1 MKKKTLII
9 LSVAAVVVVA
19 GFVLSNSINWPI
31 DVSKTEGDIGKV
43 DRFSRADQ
51 VEKLTNMEE
60 LLRTDSDYQEAM
72 VMSYALMQL
81 RSEQFASLVDLSN
94 QVAGQ
99 IAEYAPLIQKMNGIG
114 KMVNNVNAQLNDVGK
129 QMEKALSGEECPEL
143 TQNTI
148 NASLAYTQLQKQN
161 ALANQFIETTDKY
174 LANTQLQKQNALAN
188 QFIETTDKY
197 LANAKGSD
205 QLKLVRDQWV
215 DYQKLTAALE
225 ANKEDAKA
233 LDEKGYLLTSEKAE
247 AALGAHADA
256 TQKVMRLN
264 TMICNKLNLSTNLNM
279 VLAGRVTN
287 SEKLGIFCNSEKLNV
302 YFLNT
307 ALMSQTNA
315 ALNFK
320 LPNQLNGF
328 IGQTALGRK
337 PKYPPK
343 EK

>member
-1 MKKKTLII
+1 MKKKSLII
-9 LSVAAVVVVA
+9 LSVVAAVVVV
-19 GFVLSNSINWPI
+19 GFVSSNLIHWPI

-43 DRFSRADQ
+43 DRFSRADK
-51 VEKLTNMEE
+51 VEELSNVEE

-81 RSEQFASLVDLSN
+81 RSEQFASLVDMSN

-174 LANTQLQKQNALAN
+174 LAN
-188 QFIETTDKY
+188 
-197 LANAKGSD
+197 AKGSD

-225 ANKEDAKA
+225 GNKENAKA

-264 TMICNKLNLSTNLNM
+264 TMICKKLRMSTNLNL
-279 VLAGRVTN
+279 VLAGRVTEN
-287 SEKLGIFCNSEKLNV
+287 REKLGLWAGNSEKLNV
-302 YFLNT
+302 FFLNT

-315 ALNFK
+315 ALNLK
-320 LPNQLNGF
+320 LPNQINGF
-328 IGQTALGRK
+328 IGQTALGKK
-337 PKYPPK
+337 PRPPFI

>member
-1 MKKKTLII
+1 MKKKSLII
-9 LSVAAVVVVA
+9 LSVVAAVVVV
-19 GFVLSNSINWPI
+19 GLVSSNFIHWPI

-60 LLRTDSDYQEAM
+60 LLRTDSDYQEGM

-148 NASLAYTQLQKQN
+148 NASLAY
-161 ALANQFIETTDKY
+161 
-174 LANTQLQKQNALAN
+174 TQLQKQNALAN

-279 VLAGRVTN
+279 VLAGRVSEN
-287 SEKLGIFCNSEKLNV
+287 REKLGIFCNSEKLNV

-307 ALMSQTNA
+307 ALMNQTNA

>member
-1 MKKKTLII
+1 
-9 LSVAAVVVVA
+9 
-19 GFVLSNSINWPI
+19 
-31 DVSKTEGDIGKV
+31 
-43 DRFSRADQ
+43 
-51 VEKLTNMEE
+51 
-60 LLRTDSDYQEAM
+60 
-72 VMSYALMQL
+72 
-81 RSEQFASLVDLSN
+81 
-94 QVAGQ
+94 
-99 IAEYAPLIQKMNGIG
+99 
-114 KMVNNVNAQLNDVGK
+114 MVNNVNAQLNDVGK

-174 LANTQLQKQNALAN
+174 LAN
-188 QFIETTDKY
+188 
-197 LANAKGSD
+197 AKGSD

-225 ANKEDAKA
+225 DNKENAKA

-287 SEKLGIFCNSEKLNV
+287 REKLGIFCNSEKLNV

-307 ALMSQTNA
+307 ALMSQANA
-315 ALNFK
+315 AMNWK
-320 LPNQLNGF
+320 LPNQLNIF
-328 IGQTALGRK
+328 INYTALGER
-337 PKYPPK
+337 PPFK

>member
-19 GFVLSNSINWPI
+19 GLVSSNLIHWPV
-31 DVSKTEGDIGKV
+31 DASKAEGDIGKV
-43 DRFSRADQ
+43 ARFSRDADA
-51 VEKLTNMEE
+51 EKLTNMEE
-60 LLRTDSDYQEAM
+60 LLRTDSDYQEGM

-94 QVAGQ
+94 QVAGK
-99 IAEYAPLIQKMNGIG
+99 IPEYAPLIQKMNGIG

-174 LANTQLQKQNALAN
+174 LAN
-188 QFIETTDKY
+188 
-197 LANAKGSD
+197 AKGSD

-225 ANKEDAKA
+225 DNKENAKA

-315 ALNFK
+315 ALNIK
-320 LPNQLNGF
+320 LPNQINGF

>member
-19 GFVLSNSINWPI
+19 GFVLSNFINWPV

-43 DRFSRADQ
+43 DRFSRADK
-51 VEKLTNMEE
+51 VEELSNVEE

-81 RSEQFASLVDLSN
+81 RSEQFASLVDMSN

-99 IAEYAPLIQKMNGIG
+99 IAEFAPLIQKMNGIG

-161 ALANQFIETTDKY
+161 ALAD
-174 LANTQLQKQNALAN
+174 

-225 ANKEDAKA
+225 DNQDGLKA
-233 LDEKGYLLTSEKAE
+233 LNKKGYLLTSEKAE

-264 TMICNKLNLSTNLNM
+264 TMICNNLNLSTNLNM
-279 VLAGRVTN
+279 VLAGRVSN
-287 SEKLGIFCNSEKLNV
+287 SEKLGMIFSGEKLNA
-302 YFLNT
+302 YLLNT
-307 ALMSQTNA
+307 ALMSQANA
-315 ALNFK
+315 AMNLK
-320 LPNQLNGF
+320 MRNQINEV
-328 IGQTALGRK
+328 IRQTSLGGR
-337 PKYPPK
+337 YPFR

>member
-1 MKKKTLII
+1 MKKKSLII
-9 LSVAAVVVVA
+9 LSVVAAVVVA
-19 GFVLSNSINWPI
+19 GLVSSNFIHWPI

-43 DRFSRADQ
+43 DRFSRADK
-51 VEKLTNMEE
+51 VEELSNVEE
-60 LLRTDSDYQEAM
+60 LLRNDSDYQEAM

-161 ALANQFIETTDKY
+161 ALAD
-174 LANTQLQKQNALAN
+174 

-215 DYQKLTAALE
+215 DYQKLTAAI
-225 ANKEDAKA
+225 EDNQEGLKA
-233 LDEKGYLLTSEKAE
+233 LDKKGYLLTSEKAD
-247 AALGAHADA
+247 AALGAYADA

-264 TMICNKLNLSTNLNM
+264 TLICNKLNLSTNLNM

-287 SEKLGIFCNSEKLNV
+287 SEKLGIFCNSEKLNA
-302 YFLNT
+302 YLLNT
-307 ALMSQTNA
+307 ALMNQTNG
-315 ALNFK
+315 ALNVK
-320 LPNQLNGF
+320 LPNQINGF
-328 IGQTALGRK
+328 IGHTALGQR
-337 PKYPPK
+337 PPK
-343 EK
+343 KEP

>member
-1 MKKKTLII
+1 MKKKSLII
-9 LSVAAVVVVA
+9 LSVVAAVVVA
-19 GFVLSNSINWPI
+19 GLVSSNFIHWPI

-43 DRFSRADQ
+43 DRFSRADK
-51 VEKLTNMEE
+51 VEELSNMEE
-60 LLRTDSDYQEAM
+60 LLRTDSAYQEAM

-81 RSEQFASLVDLSN
+81 RSEQFASLVDMSN

-148 NASLAYTQLQKQN
+148 NASLAY
-161 ALANQFIETTDKY
+161 
-174 LANTQLQKQNALAN
+174 TQLQKQNALAN

-264 TMICNKLNLSTNLNM
+264 TMICNKLDLSTNLNL

-307 ALMSQTNA
+307 ALMSQANA

-328 IGQTALGRK
+328 IGHTALGSR
-337 PKYPPK
+337 PVPPFK

>member
-19 GFVLSNSINWPI
+19 GFVLSNFINWPV

-43 DRFSRADQ
+43 ARFSREADA
-51 VEKLTNMEE
+51 EKLTNLEE
-60 LLRTDSDYQEAM
+60 LLKADSEYQEM
-72 VMSYALMQL
+72 QVMAYALMQL

-94 QVAGQ
+94 QVAGE
-99 IAEYAPLIQKMNGIG
+99 IPEYAPLIQKMNEVGR
-114 KMVNNVNAQLNDVGK
+114 MVNNVNAQLKEAGK
-129 QMEKALSGEECPEL
+129 NLDEALSGKECPEL

-161 ALANQFIETTDKY
+161 ALAD
-174 LANTQLQKQNALAN
+174 

-256 TQKVMRLN
+256 TQKVMFLN
-264 TMICNKLNLSTNLNM
+264 TLICNKLHMSTNLNSKM
-279 VLAGRVTN
+279 INSRIPRN
-287 SEKLGIFCNSEKLNV
+287 SEKLGMIFSSEKLNV
-302 YFLNT
+302 IIFNT
-307 ALMSQTNA
+307 ALMNQTNA
-315 ALNFK
+315 ALNLK
-320 LPNQLNGF
+320 LLNQLNGF
-328 IGQTALGRK
+328 IGQTALGKR
-337 PKYPPK
+337 PPIK
-343 EK
+343 DK

>member
-1 MKKKTLII
+1 MSLGGKIAII
-9 LSVAAVVVVA
+9 IAAVVVVA
-19 GFVLSNSINWPI
+19 GFVLSNSINWPV

-43 DRFSRADQ
+43 ARFSRDADA
-51 VEKLTNMEE
+51 EKLTNMEE
-60 LLRTDSDYQEAM
+60 LLRTDSDYQEGM

-94 QVAGQ
+94 QVAGK
-99 IAEYAPLIQKMNGIG
+99 IPEYAPLIQKMNGIG

-174 LANTQLQKQNALAN
+174 LANT
-188 QFIETTDKY
+188 
-197 LANAKGSD
+197 KGSD

-225 ANKEDAKA
+225 NNKENAKA

-307 ALMSQTNA
+307 ALMNQTNA

-320 LPNQLNGF
+320 LPNQINGF
-328 IGQTALGRK
+328 IKSTALGRK

>member
-1 MKKKTLII
+1 MKKKNLII
-9 LSVAAVVVVA
+9 LSVVAAVVVA
-19 GFVLSNSINWPI
+19 GLVSSNFIHWPI

-94 QVAGQ
+94 QVAGE
-99 IAEYAPLIQKMNGIG
+99 IPEYAPLIQKMNGIG
-114 KMVNNVNAQLNDVGK
+114 KMVKNVNAQLNDVGK

-174 LANTQLQKQNALAN
+174 LAN
-188 QFIETTDKY
+188 
-197 LANAKGSD
+197 AKGSD

-225 ANKEDAKA
+225 GNKENAKA

-307 ALMSQTNA
+307 ALMNQTNG
-315 ALNFK
+315 ALNVK
-320 LPNQLNGF
+320 LPNQINGF
-328 IGQTALGRK
+328 IGQTALGQR
-337 PKYPPK
+337 PPK
-343 EK
+343 KEP

>member
-1 MKKKTLII
+1 MKKKNLII
-9 LSVAAVVVVA
+9 LSVVAAVVVA
-19 GFVLSNSINWPI
+19 GLVSSNLIHWPV
-31 DVSKTEGDIGKV
+31 DASKAEGDIGKV
-43 DRFSRADQ
+43 ARFSRDADA
-51 VEKLTNMEE
+51 EKLTNLEE
-60 LLRTDSDYQEAM
+60 LLKADSEYQEM
-72 VMSYALMQL
+72 QVMAYALMQL

-94 QVAGQ
+94 QVAGE
-99 IAEYAPLIQKMNGIG
+99 IPEYAPLIQKMNGIG
-114 KMVNNVNAQLNDVGK
+114 KMVNNVNAQLKEAGK
-129 QMEKALSGEECPEL
+129 NLDEALSGKECPAL

-161 ALANQFIETTDKY
+161 ALAD
-174 LANTQLQKQNALAN
+174 

-256 TQKVMRLN
+256 TQKVMFLN
-264 TMICNKLNLSTNLNM
+264 TMICNKLRMSTNLNM
-279 VLAGRVTN
+279 VLAGRVSGN
-287 SEKLGIFCNSEKLNV
+287 REKLGLWAGNSEKLNV
-302 YFLNT
+302 YLLNT

-315 ALNFK
+315 ALNWK

-328 IGQTALGRK
+328 IGQTALGKR
-337 PKYPPK
+337 PPIK
-343 EK
+343 DK

>member
-1 MKKKTLII
+1 MIMKKKTLII

-19 GFVLSNSINWPI
+19 GFVLSNFINWPV

-43 DRFSRADQ
+43 DRFSRADK
-51 VEKLTNMEE
+51 VEELSNVEE

-81 RSEQFASLVDLSN
+81 RSEQFASLVDMSN

-99 IAEYAPLIQKMNGIG
+99 IAEFAPLIQKMNGIG

-174 LANTQLQKQNALAN
+174 LAN
-188 QFIETTDKY
+188 
-197 LANAKGSD
+197 AKGSD

-215 DYQKLTAALE
+215 DYQKLTAAIE
-225 ANKEDAKA
+225 DNKESAKA

-264 TMICNKLNLSTNLNM
+264 TMICNNLNLSTNLNM
-279 VLAGRVTN
+279 VLAGRVSN
-287 SEKLGIFCNSEKLNV
+287 SEKLGMIFSSEKLNA
-302 YFLNT
+302 YLLNT
-307 ALMSQTNA
+307 ALMNQANA
-315 ALNFK
+315 ALNMK

-328 IGQTALGRK
+328 INYTALGK
-337 PKYPPK
+337 QPYPPIKK

>member
-19 GFVLSNSINWPI
+19 GLVSSNLIHWPV
-31 DVSKTEGDIGKV
+31 DASKAEGDIGKV
-43 DRFSRADQ
+43 ARFSRDADA
-51 VEKLTNMEE
+51 EKLTNMEE
-60 LLRTDSDYQEAM
+60 LLRTDSDYQEGM

-174 LANTQLQKQNALAN
+174 LAN
-188 QFIETTDKY
+188 
-197 LANAKGSD
+197 AKGSD

-225 ANKEDAKA
+225 GNKEDVKA
-233 LDEKGYLLTSEKAE
+233 LDEKGYLLTSEKAD

-279 VLAGRVTN
+279 VLAGRVSEN
-287 SEKLGIFCNSEKLNV
+287 REKLGIFCNSEKLNV

>member
-19 GFVLSNSINWPI
+19 GLVSSNLIHWPV
-31 DVSKTEGDIGKV
+31 DASKAEGDIGKV
-43 DRFSRADQ
+43 ARFSRDADA
-51 VEKLTNMEE
+51 EKLTNLEE
-60 LLRTDSDYQEAM
+60 LLKADSEYQEM
-72 VMSYALMQL
+72 QVMAYALMQL

-94 QVAGQ
+94 QVAGE
-99 IAEYAPLIQKMNGIG
+99 IPEYAPLIQKMNGIG
-114 KMVNNVNAQLNDVGK
+114 KMVKNVNAQLNDVGK

-148 NASLAYTQLQKQN
+148 NASLAY
-161 ALANQFIETTDKY
+161 
-174 LANTQLQKQNALAN
+174 TQLQKQNALAN

-307 ALMSQTNA
+307 ALMNQTNA

>member
-9 LSVAAVVVVA
+9 LSVAAAVVVA
-19 GFVLSNSINWPI
+19 GFVLSNFINWPV

-43 DRFSRADQ
+43 DRFSRADK
-51 VEKLTNMEE
+51 VEELSNVEE

-81 RSEQFASLVDLSN
+81 RSEQFASLVDMSN

-99 IAEYAPLIQKMNGIG
+99 IAEFAPLIQKMNGIG

-174 LANTQLQKQNALAN
+174 LAN
-188 QFIETTDKY
+188 
-197 LANAKGSD
+197 AKGSD

-225 ANKEDAKA
+225 DNKESAKA

-264 TMICNKLNLSTNLNM
+264 TMICNNLNLSTNLNM
-279 VLAGRVTN
+279 VLAGRVSN
-287 SEKLGIFCNSEKLNV
+287 SEKLGLIFSSEKLNA
-302 YFLNT
+302 YLLNT
-307 ALMSQTNA
+307 ALMNHTNA
-315 ALNFK
+315 ALNWK
-320 LPNQLNGF
+320 LPNQLNSL
-328 IGQTALGRK
+328 INYTALGK
-337 PKYPPK
+337 QPFPPIK
-343 EK
+343 IDK

>member
-1 MKKKTLII
+1 MKKKSLII
-9 LSVAAVVVVA
+9 LSVVAAVVVV
-19 GFVLSNSINWPI
+19 GLVSSNFIHWPI

-43 DRFSRADQ
+43 DRFSREADA
-51 VEKLTNMEE
+51 EKLTNMEE
-60 LLRTDSDYQEAM
+60 LLRTDSDYQEGM

-94 QVAGQ
+94 QVAGE
-99 IAEYAPLIQKMNGIG
+99 IPEYAPLIQKMNGIG
-114 KMVNNVNAQLNDVGK
+114 KMVKNVNAQLNDVGK

-174 LANTQLQKQNALAN
+174 LAN
-188 QFIETTDKY
+188 
-197 LANAKGSD
+197 AKGSD

-225 ANKEDAKA
+225 DNKENAKA
-233 LDEKGYLLTSEKAE
+233 LDEKGYLLTSEKAD
-247 AALGAHADA
+247 AALGAYADA

-264 TMICNKLNLSTNLNM
+264 TMICNKLNMNTNLSSK
-279 VLAGRVTN
+279 LIIGN
-287 SEKLGIFCNSEKLNV
+287 SEKLGMIFRGEKLNA
-302 YFLNT
+302 YLLNT
-307 ALMSQTNA
+307 ALMSQANA
-315 ALNFK
+315 AMNLK
-320 LPNQLNGF
+320 LPNQLNIF
-328 IGQTALGRK
+328 INYTALGER
-337 PKYPPK
+337 PPFK

>member
-9 LSVAAVVVVA
+9 LSVVAAVVVV
-19 GFVLSNSINWPI
+19 GFVSSNFINWPI
-31 DVSKTEGDIGKV
+31 DVSNTEGDIGKV
-43 DRFSRADQ
+43 ARFSRDADA
-51 VEKLTNMEE
+51 EKLTNMEE
-60 LLRTDSDYQEAM
+60 LLRTDSDYQEGM

-174 LANTQLQKQNALAN
+174 LAN
-188 QFIETTDKY
+188 
-197 LANAKGSD
+197 AKGSD

-279 VLAGRVTN
+279 VLARRVTN

-307 ALMSQTNA
+307 ALMNQTNA

>member
-19 GFVLSNSINWPI
+19 GFVLSNFINWPV

-43 DRFSRADQ
+43 DRFSRDADA
-51 VEKLTNMEE
+51 EKLTNMEE

-81 RSEQFASLVDLSN
+81 RSEQFASLVDMSN
-94 QVAGQ
+94 QVAGK
-99 IAEYAPLIQKMNGIG
+99 IPEYAPLIQKMNGIG

-148 NASLAYTQLQKQN
+148 NAALAY
-161 ALANQFIETTDKY
+161 
-174 LANTQLQKQNALAN
+174 TQLQKQNALAN

-215 DYQKLTAALE
+215 DYQKLTAAIE
-225 ANKEDAKA
+225 GNKESAKA
-233 LDEKGYLLTSEKAE
+233 LDEKGYLLTSEKAD
-247 AALGAHADA
+247 AALGAYADA

-264 TMICNKLNLSTNLNM
+264 TMICNKLNMNTNLSSR
-279 VLAGRVTN
+279 LITGRVSN
-287 SEKLGIFCNSEKLNV
+287 SEKLGLWFRNSEKLNA
-302 YFLNT
+302 YLLNT
-307 ALMSQTNA
+307 ALMNQTNA
-315 ALNFK
+315 AMNLK
-320 LPNQLNGF
+320 LPNQLNSL
-328 IGQTALGRK
+328 IKSTALGNK
-337 PKYPPK
+337 PRPPFIQK
-343 EK
+343 

>member
-1 MKKKTLII
+1 MKKKSLII
-9 LSVAAVVVVA
+9 LSVVAAVVVA
-19 GFVLSNSINWPI
+19 GLVSSNFIHWPV

-43 DRFSRADQ
+43 DRFSRADK
-51 VEKLTNMEE
+51 VEELSNMEE
-60 LLRTDSDYQEAM
+60 LLRTDSDYQEAQ
-72 VMSYALMQL
+72 VMAYALMQL
-81 RSEQFASLVDLSN
+81 RSEQFASLVDMSN

-99 IAEYAPLIQKMNGIG
+99 IAEYAPLIQKMNGIS

-174 LANTQLQKQNALAN
+174 LAN
-188 QFIETTDKY
+188 
-197 LANAKGSD
+197 AKGSD

-215 DYQKLTAALE
+215 DYQKLTAAIE
-225 ANKEDAKA
+225 GNKESAKA
-233 LDEKGYLLTSEKAE
+233 LDEKGYLLTSEKAD
-247 AALGAHADA
+247 AALGAYADA

-264 TMICNKLNLSTNLNM
+264 TMICNKLNMNTNLSSKMIN
-279 VLAGRVTN
+279 GRIPWNREKLGLLFGN
-287 SEKLGIFCNSEKLNV
+287 SEKLSRIIF
-302 YFLNT
+302 NT
-307 ALMSQTNA
+307 ELVNQTNA
-315 ALNFK
+315 ALNLK

-328 IGQTALGRK
+328 IGQTALGKQPK
-337 PKYPPK
+337 PPFK

>member
-19 GFVLSNSINWPI
+19 GFVLSNFINWPV

-43 DRFSRADQ
+43 DRFSRADK
-51 VEKLTNMEE
+51 VEELSNVEE

-81 RSEQFASLVDLSN
+81 RSEQFASLVDMSN

-99 IAEYAPLIQKMNGIG
+99 IAEFAPLIQKMNGIG

-174 LANTQLQKQNALAN
+174 LAN
-188 QFIETTDKY
+188 
-197 LANAKGSD
+197 AKGSD

-215 DYQKLTAALE
+215 DYQKLTAAIE
-225 ANKEDAKA
+225 DNKESAKA

-264 TMICNKLNLSTNLNM
+264 TMICNNLNLSTNLNM
-279 VLAGRVTN
+279 VLAGRVSN
-287 SEKLGIFCNSEKLNV
+287 SEKLGMIFSSEKLNA
-302 YFLNT
+302 YLLNT
-307 ALMSQTNA
+307 ALMNQANA
-315 ALNFK
+315 ALNMK

-328 IGQTALGRK
+328 INYTALGK
-337 PKYPPK
+337 QPYPPIKK

>member
-9 LSVAAVVVVA
+9 LSVVAAVVVV
-19 GFVLSNSINWPI
+19 GFVSSNLIHWPI

-43 DRFSRADQ
+43 DRFSRADK
-51 VEKLTNMEE
+51 VEELSNVEE

-81 RSEQFASLVDLSN
+81 RSEQFASLVDMSN
-94 QVAGQ
+94 QVAGK

-148 NASLAYTQLQKQN
+148 NASLAY
-161 ALANQFIETTDKY
+161 
-174 LANTQLQKQNALAN
+174 TQLQKQNALAN

-256 TQKVMRLN
+256 TQKVMFLN
-264 TMICNKLNLSTNLNM
+264 TLICNKLHMSTNLNSKM
-279 VLAGRVTN
+279 INSRIPRN
-287 SEKLGIFCNSEKLNV
+287 SEKLGMIFSSEKLNV
-302 YFLNT
+302 IIFNT
-307 ALMSQTNA
+307 ALMNQTNA
-315 ALNFK
+315 ALNLK
-320 LPNQLNGF
+320 LLNQLNGF
-328 IGQTALGRK
+328 IGQTALGKK
-337 PKYPPK
+337 PLPPK
-343 EK
+343 KEK

>member
-19 GFVLSNSINWPI
+19 GFVLSNSINWPV

-43 DRFSRADQ
+43 DRFSREADA
-51 VEKLTNMEE
+51 EKLTNMEE
-60 LLRTDSDYQEAM
+60 LLRTDSDYQEGM

-94 QVAGQ
+94 QVAGE
-99 IAEYAPLIQKMNGIG
+99 IPEYAPLIQKMNGIG

-174 LANTQLQKQNALAN
+174 LAN
-188 QFIETTDKY
+188 
-197 LANAKGSD
+197 AKGSD

-225 ANKEDAKA
+225 GNKENAKA

-307 ALMSQTNA
+307 ALMNQTNA

>member
-19 GFVLSNSINWPI
+19 GLVSSNLIHWPV
-31 DVSKTEGDIGKV
+31 DASKAEGDIGKV
-43 DRFSRADQ
+43 ARFSRDADA
-51 VEKLTNMEE
+51 EKLTNMEE
-60 LLRTDSDYQEAM
+60 LLRTDSDYQEGM

-174 LANTQLQKQNALAN
+174 LAN
-188 QFIETTDKY
+188 
-197 LANAKGSD
+197 AKGSD

-225 ANKEDAKA
+225 GNKEDVKA
-233 LDEKGYLLTSEKAE
+233 LDEKGYLLTSEKAD

-279 VLAGRVTN
+279 VLAGRVSEN
-287 SEKLGIFCNSEKLNV
+287 REKLGIFCNSEKLNV

-315 ALNFK
+315 ALNIK
-320 LPNQLNGF
+320 LPNQINGF

>member
-1 MKKKTLII
+1 MKKKSLII
-9 LSVAAVVVVA
+9 LSVVAAVVVA
-19 GFVLSNSINWPI
+19 GFVLTNLIHWPV

-81 RSEQFASLVDLSN
+81 RSEQFASLVDMSN

-99 IAEYAPLIQKMNGIG
+99 IAEFAPLIQKMNGIG

-174 LANTQLQKQNALAN
+174 LAN
-188 QFIETTDKY
+188 
-197 LANAKGSD
+197 AKGSD

-225 ANKEDAKA
+225 DNKENAKA

-264 TMICNKLNLSTNLNM
+264 TMICKKLRMSTNLNL
-279 VLAGRVTN
+279 VLAGRVTENREKLGLWAGN
-287 SEKLGIFCNSEKLNV
+287 SEKLNLWAGNSEKLNV
-302 YFLNT
+302 FFLNT
-307 ALMSQTNA
+307 PLMSQTNA
-315 ALNFK
+315 ALNLK
-320 LPNQLNGF
+320 LPNQINGF
-328 IGQTALGRK
+328 IRQTALGSR
-337 PKYPPK
+337 PIPPFK

>member
-1 MKKKTLII
+1 MKKKSLII
-9 LSVAAVVVVA
+9 LSVVAAVVVA
-19 GFVLSNSINWPI
+19 GLLSSNYIHWPI

-81 RSEQFASLVDLSN
+81 RSEQFASLVDMSN

-99 IAEYAPLIQKMNGIG
+99 IAEYAPLIQKMNGIS
-114 KMVNNVNAQLNDVGK
+114 KMVSNVNAQLNDVGK

-174 LANTQLQKQNALAN
+174 LAN
-188 QFIETTDKY
+188 
-197 LANAKGSD
+197 AKGSD

-215 DYQKLTAALE
+215 DYQKLTAAIE
-225 ANKEDAKA
+225 DNKESAKA
-233 LDEKGYLLTSEKAE
+233 LDEKGYLLTSEKAD
-247 AALGAHADA
+247 AALGAYADA

-264 TMICNKLNLSTNLNM
+264 TMICNKLNMNTNLSSKMIN
-279 VLAGRVTN
+279 GRIPWN
-287 SEKLGIFCNSEKLNV
+287 SEKLGWGFRNSEKLNA
-302 YFLNT
+302 YLLNT
-307 ALMSQTNA
+307 ALMSQANA
-315 ALNFK
+315 AMNLK
-320 LPNQLNGF
+320 LPNQINGF
-328 IGQTALGRK
+328 IGQTALGKQPR
-337 PKYPPK
+337 PPFI

>member
-19 GFVLSNSINWPI
+19 GFVLSNFINWPV

-43 DRFSRADQ
+43 DRFSRADK
-51 VEKLTNMEE
+51 VEELSNVEE

-81 RSEQFASLVDLSN
+81 RSEQFASLVDMSN

-99 IAEYAPLIQKMNGIG
+99 IAEFAPLIQKMNGIG

-174 LANTQLQKQNALAN
+174 LAN
-188 QFIETTDKY
+188 
-197 LANAKGSD
+197 AKGSD

-215 DYQKLTAALE
+215 DYQKLTAAI
-225 ANKEDAKA
+225 EDNQEGLKA
-233 LDEKGYLLTSEKAE
+233 LDKKGYLLTSEKAE

-264 TMICNKLNLSTNLNM
+264 TMICNNLNLSTNLNM
-279 VLAGRVTN
+279 VLAGRVSN
-287 SEKLGIFCNSEKLNV
+287 SEKLGLIFSSEKLNA
-302 YFLNT
+302 YLLNT
-307 ALMSQTNA
+307 ALMNHTNA
-315 ALNFK
+315 ALNWK
-320 LPNQLNGF
+320 LPNQLNSL
-328 IGQTALGRK
+328 INYTALGK
-337 PKYPPK
+337 QPYPPIKK

>member
-1 MKKKTLII
+1 MKKKSLII
-9 LSVAAVVVVA
+9 LSVVAAVVVA
-19 GFVLSNSINWPI
+19 GFVASNFIHWPI
-31 DVSKTEGDIGKV
+31 DESKAEGDIGKV
-43 DRFSRADQ
+43 ARFSREADA
-51 VEKLTNMEE
+51 EKLTNLEE
-60 LLRTDSDYQEAM
+60 LLKADSEYQEM
-72 VMSYALMQL
+72 QVMAYALMQL

-94 QVAGQ
+94 QVAGE
-99 IAEYAPLIQKMNGIG
+99 IPEYAPLIQKMNGIG
-114 KMVNNVNAQLNDVGK
+114 KMVNNVNAQLKEAGK
-129 QMEKALSGEECPEL
+129 NLDEALSGKECPEL

-161 ALANQFIETTDKY
+161 ALAD
-174 LANTQLQKQNALAN
+174 

-233 LDEKGYLLTSEKAE
+233 LDEKGYLLTSDKAE

-264 TMICNKLNLSTNLNM
+264 TMICKKMRMSTNLNSKM
-279 VLAGRVTN
+279 INGRVSEN
-287 SEKLGIFCNSEKLNV
+287 REKLGLWAGNSEKLNA
-302 YFLNT
+302 YLLNT
-307 ALMSQTNA
+307 ALMSQANA
-315 ALNFK
+315 AMNLK
-320 LPNQLNGF
+320 LPNQINGF
-328 IGQTALGRK
+328 IGQTALGK
-337 PKYPPK
+337 QPKGPFK

>member
-1 MKKKTLII
+1 MKKKSLII
-9 LSVAAVVVVA
+9 LSVVAAVVVA
-19 GFVLSNSINWPI
+19 GFVASNFIHWQI
-31 DVSKTEGDIGKV
+31 DDSKTEGDIGKV

-81 RSEQFASLVDLSN
+81 RSEQFASLVDMSN

-99 IAEYAPLIQKMNGIG
+99 IAEFAPLIQKMNGIG

-174 LANTQLQKQNALAN
+174 LAN
-188 QFIETTDKY
+188 
-197 LANAKGSD
+197 AKGSD

-215 DYQKLTAALE
+215 DYQKLTAAIE
-225 ANKEDAKA
+225 GNKESAKA
-233 LDEKGYLLTSEKAE
+233 LDEKGYLLTSEKAD
-247 AALGAHADA
+247 AALGAYGDA

-264 TMICNKLNLSTNLNM
+264 TMICNKLNMNTNLSSKLITAR
-279 VLAGRVTN
+279 VLN
-287 SEKLGIFCNSEKLNV
+287 SEKLGLWAGNSEKLNA
-302 YFLNT
+302 YLLNT
-307 ALMSQTNA
+307 ALMSQANA
-315 ALNFK
+315 AMNLK
-320 LPNQLNGF
+320 LPNQLNRL
-328 IGQTALGRK
+328 IRSTALGKR
-337 PKYPPK
+337 PIPPI

>member
-19 GFVLSNSINWPI
+19 GFVLSNFINWPV

-43 DRFSRADQ
+43 DRFSRADK
-51 VEKLTNMEE
+51 VEELSNVEE

-81 RSEQFASLVDLSN
+81 RSEQFASLVDMSN

-99 IAEYAPLIQKMNGIG
+99 IAEFAPLIQKMNGIG

-174 LANTQLQKQNALAN
+174 LAN
-188 QFIETTDKY
+188 
-197 LANAKGSD
+197 AKGSD

-215 DYQKLTAALE
+215 DYQKLTAAIE
-225 ANKEDAKA
+225 DNKESAKA

-264 TMICNKLNLSTNLNM
+264 TMICNNLNLSTNLNM
-279 VLAGRVTN
+279 VLAGRVSN
-287 SEKLGIFCNSEKLNV
+287 SEKLGMIFSSEKLNA
-302 YFLNT
+302 YLLNT
-307 ALMSQTNA
+307 ALMSQANA
-315 ALNFK
+315 AMNLK
-320 LPNQLNGF
+320 LRNQINEV
-328 IGQTALGRK
+328 IRQTSLGGR
-337 PKYPPK
+337 YPFR

>member
-19 GFVLSNSINWPI
+19 GLLSSNLIHWPI

-81 RSEQFASLVDLSN
+81 RSEQFASLVDMSN

-114 KMVNNVNAQLNDVGK
+114 KMVNNVNAQLKETGK
-129 QMEKALSGEECPEL
+129 NLDDALGGRECPEL
-143 TQNTI
+143 TQNAI
-148 NASLAYTQLQKQN
+148 NTMLAYTQLQKQN
-161 ALANQFIETTDKY
+161 ALAD
-174 LANTQLQKQNALAN
+174 

-225 ANKEDAKA
+225 DNQEGLKA
-233 LDEKGYLLTSEKAE
+233 LNKKGYLLTSEKAE

-279 VLAGRVTN
+279 VLAGRVTEN
-287 SEKLGIFCNSEKLNV
+287 REKLGLWAGNSEKLNA
-302 YFLNT
+302 FLLNT

-315 ALNFK
+315 AMNLK
-320 LPNQLNGF
+320 LPNQINEV
-328 IGQTALGRK
+328 IRQTSLGGR
-337 PKYPPK
+337 YPRINK
-343 EK
+343 

>member
-19 GFVLSNSINWPI
+19 GFVLSNFINWPV

-43 DRFSRADQ
+43 DRFSRADK
-51 VEKLTNMEE
+51 VEELSNVEE

-81 RSEQFASLVDLSN
+81 RSEQFASLVDMSN

-99 IAEYAPLIQKMNGIG
+99 IAEFAPLIQKMNGIG

-174 LANTQLQKQNALAN
+174 LAN
-188 QFIETTDKY
+188 
-197 LANAKGSD
+197 AKGSD

-225 ANKEDAKA
+225 DNKENAKA

-256 TQKVMRLN
+256 TQKVMFLN
-264 TMICNKLNLSTNLNM
+264 TLICNKLHMSTNLNSKM
-279 VLAGRVTN
+279 INSRIPRN
-287 SEKLGIFCNSEKLNV
+287 SEKLGMIFSSEKLNV
-302 YFLNT
+302 IIFNT
-307 ALMSQTNA
+307 ALMNQTNA
-315 ALNFK
+315 ALNWK

-328 IGQTALGRK
+328 IGQTALGKR
-337 PKYPPK
+337 PPIK
-343 EK
+343 DK

>member
-19 GFVLSNSINWPI
+19 GFVLSNSINWPV

-43 DRFSRADQ
+43 DRFSREADA
-51 VEKLTNMEE
+51 EKLTNMEE
-60 LLRTDSDYQEAM
+60 LLRTDSDYQEGM

-99 IAEYAPLIQKMNGIG
+99 IAEFAPLIQKMNGIG

-174 LANTQLQKQNALAN
+174 LAN
-188 QFIETTDKY
+188 
-197 LANAKGSD
+197 AKGSD

-225 ANKEDAKA
+225 DNKENAKA

-307 ALMSQTNA
+307 ALMNQTNA

>member
-1 MKKKTLII
+1 MKKKSLII
-9 LSVAAVVVVA
+9 LSVVAAVVVA
-19 GFVLSNSINWPI
+19 GLVSSNFIHWPI

-81 RSEQFASLVDLSN
+81 RSEQFASLVDMSN

-99 IAEYAPLIQKMNGIG
+99 IAEYAPLIQKMNGIS
-114 KMVNNVNAQLNDVGK
+114 KMVSNVNAQLNDVGK

-161 ALANQFIETTDKY
+161 ALAS
-174 LANTQLQKQNALAN
+174 

-215 DYQKLTAALE
+215 DYQKLTAAIE
-225 ANKEDAKA
+225 DNKESAKA
-233 LDEKGYLLTSEKAE
+233 LDEKGYLLTSEKAD
-247 AALGAHADA
+247 AALGAYADA

-264 TMICNKLNLSTNLNM
+264 TMICNKLNMNTNLSSKMIN
-279 VLAGRVTN
+279 GRIPWNREKLGLLFGN
-287 SEKLGIFCNSEKLNV
+287 SEKLSRIIF
-302 YFLNT
+302 NT
-307 ALMSQTNA
+307 ELVNQTNA
-315 ALNFK
+315 ALNLK
-320 LPNQLNGF
+320 LPNQLNRL
-328 IGQTALGRK
+328 ILSTALGKQPR
-337 PKYPPK
+337 PPFI